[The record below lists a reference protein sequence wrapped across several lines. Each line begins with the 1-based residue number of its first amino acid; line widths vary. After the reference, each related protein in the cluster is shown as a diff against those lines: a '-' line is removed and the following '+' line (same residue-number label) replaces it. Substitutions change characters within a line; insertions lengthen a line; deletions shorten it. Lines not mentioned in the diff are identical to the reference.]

1 MSKCQISP
9 IFIILDDIPIKQYFW
24 YDFFESIEDLHY
36 NINRDIFGS
45 RYDDLISKYDQEIS
59 KK

>member
-24 YDFFESIEDLHY
+24 IDIFETIEDLKN
-36 NINRDIFGS
+36 NINRYLFGS
-45 RYDDLISKYDQEIS
+45 RYDDLISKYDQ
-59 KK
+59 